1 MLMILLQCQPA
12 FSFLSDLVRF
22 LIASIFLHND
32 YNYFRNKN
40 NDDDNDDDDDEEEE
54 GEEEEGEDG
63 AEG

>member
-1 MLMILLQCQPA
+1 MILLQCQLA

-40 NDDDNDDDDDEEEE
+40 NDDDNDDDNDDEEEE
-54 GEEEEGEDG
+54 DEEEEEEDG
-63 AEG
+63 VED